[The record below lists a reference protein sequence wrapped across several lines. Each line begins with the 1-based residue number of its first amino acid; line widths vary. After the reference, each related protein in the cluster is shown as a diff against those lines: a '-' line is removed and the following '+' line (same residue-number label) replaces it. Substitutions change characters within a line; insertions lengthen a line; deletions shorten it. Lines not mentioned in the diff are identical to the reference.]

1 MPIKA
6 AFTAS
11 LIAILAPGATGC
23 STLGSV
29 FGADAARERAQ
40 PPIHNPFPDYY
51 ASSEGSRE
59 NIILRTKQGDR
70 AVEVE
75 LPQGQ
80 GQLSDL
86 VVPMSP
92 RFDGGRAPA
101 SDIAP
106 PGPAAD
112 RAPSIADREITGRLA
127 SGTFGREGDRREIEG
142 ILGVVPA
149 EDALP
154 ERDTSYLAAL
164 DQVKQLY
171 RTARY
176 EAALLALDDLLKL
189 YPTDPRLYE
198 MRGTLFDRIGQPD
211 LAIKSWNQALRL
223 EPSNAPLRRY
233 VERKQQRRGLASP

>member
-1 MPIKA
+1 M
-6 AFTAS
+6 
-11 LIAILAPGATGC
+11 IAILAPGATGC

-29 FGADAARERAQ
+29 FGADTDKGRAQ

-51 ASSEGSRE
+51 AGADGSRE
-59 NIILRTKQGDR
+59 NIILRTRQGDR
-70 AVEVE
+70 SVEVE

-92 RFDGGRAPA
+92 RFDGGRSPASEGAPA
-101 SDIAP
+101 
-106 PGPAAD
+106 GPTTD
-112 RAPSIADREITGRLA
+112 RPPSIADREITGRFA
-127 SGTFGREGDRREIEG
+127 SGTFGREGERREIEG
-142 ILGVVPA
+142 TLGVVPA
-149 EDALP
+149 EDPLP

-164 DQVKQLY
+164 DHVKQLY

-176 EAALLALDDLLKL
+176 EAALLALDELLKQ

-223 EPSNAPLRRY
+223 EPSNVSLRRY